1 MYQEYFGLREPCF
14 SITPDPH
21 YLFLSRE
28 HREALAHLLY
38 GAGEGGG
45 FVLLTG
51 EVGTGKTTICRTFLE
66 QLPNQVDAA
75 LILNPAL
82 TVPELLHVI
91 CDEFG
96 IELPAGVI
104 STKKYVDR
112 LNDYLLQAHAQGRRP
127 VLMIDE
133 AQNLRPE
140 VLEQIRLLTNL
151 ETYKHKLLQ
160 IFLIGQPELREL
172 LGQKQL
178 RQLAQ
183 RITARFHLMPLSKIE
198 TGNYI
203 RHRLA
208 VAGAEYNLFTPSA
221 VRRIFTI
228 SGGVPRLINILC
240 DRSLLGA
247 YATKKRIVDRKIVVK
262 ANRELKGER
271 YLPGRQRL
279 RGAFRMAMLLVLL
292 FISIGWLFT
301 ERDEVFQ
308 SIGGMINAID
318 VPQISESVKA
328 AESLVEI
335 EDVGREKTIAA
346 VELKSEPKPEK
357 IETTGKIVPS
367 KIATEVISPIASQEE
382 ERITT
387 QPTSE
392 SKSEYSSELPGLDKL
407 MMDRRTA
414 MTLLLGRWK
423 TEYSALE
430 TAEPCLFAEGHGL
443 QCREYKGSW
452 NSLISYD
459 RPVLISLSDDQGP
472 SGFAVVIGLGQKQ
485 AILDLGESRV
495 RVPLTQLDSYWSGDF
510 LLVWRPPS
518 DKFTI
523 IGPDSSSESVRWLR
537 KLLATVPG
545 SGIENNGSALYVPE
559 LQTYIQRFQGHRGLL
574 PDGIVGPE
582 TLLQLNTVAALPGT
596 PSLDRLP

>member
-1 MYQEYFGLREPCF
+1 MYLEYFGLREPCF

-96 IELPAGVI
+96 IELPSGVI

-112 LNDYLLQAHAQGRRP
+112 LNEFLLQAHARGRRP

-133 AQNLRPE
+133 AQNLQPE

-172 LGQKQL
+172 LDQRQL

-183 RITARFHLMPLSKIE
+183 RITARFHLMPLSKAE
-198 TGNYI
+198 AGNYI

-221 VRRIFTI
+221 VRRIFSL

-247 YATKKRIVDRKIVVK
+247 YATKRRIVDRKIVVK
-262 ANRELKGER
+262 ASRELKGER
-271 YLPGRQRL
+271 YLPGKQRL
-279 RGAFRMAMLLVLL
+279 KRTFRMAMLLVFLL
-292 FISIGWLFT
+292 IGIGWLFT
-301 ERDEVFQ
+301 AREEMHQAV
-308 SIGGMINAID
+308 GGMMKSID
-318 VPQISESVKA
+318 NPQPSESITAAEPQIESDDVGHEKILAVAELKTEPQKVKA
-328 AESLVEI
+328 TEEAVPPKRVAEAIL
-335 EDVGREKTIAA
+335 
-346 VELKSEPKPEK
+346 
-357 IETTGKIVPS
+357 
-367 KIATEVISPIASQEE
+367 PIARGQKEG
-382 ERITT
+382 ITT
-387 QPTSE
+387 KPTNE
-392 SKSEYSSELPGLDKL
+392 SSSKYLSELLDL
-407 MMDRRTA
+407 DTLIMDRRTA
-414 MTLLLGRWK
+414 MTLLLGLWE

-430 TAEPCLFAEGHGL
+430 TIEPCLFAENHGL

-452 NSLISYD
+452 NRLISYD
-459 RPVLISLSDDQGP
+459 RPVLISLSDDQGA
-472 SGFAVVIGLGQKQ
+472 SGFAVIIGLGQKQ
-485 AILDLGESRV
+485 AILELGESRV
-495 RVPLTQLDSYWSGDF
+495 QVPLAQLDAYWSGDF
-510 LLVWRPPS
+510 LLVWRPPP
-518 DKFTI
+518 DKFVI
-523 IGPDSSSESVRWLR
+523 IGPDSSSESIRWLR

-545 SGIENNGSALYVPE
+545 SGIEDNESDLYVPE
-559 LQTYIQRFQGHRGLL
+559 LQTYIQRFQGHRGLIQ
-574 PDGIVGPE
+574 DGIVGPE
-582 TLLQLNTVAALPGT
+582 TLLQLNTLAALPGI
-596 PSLDRLP
+596 PSLERLP